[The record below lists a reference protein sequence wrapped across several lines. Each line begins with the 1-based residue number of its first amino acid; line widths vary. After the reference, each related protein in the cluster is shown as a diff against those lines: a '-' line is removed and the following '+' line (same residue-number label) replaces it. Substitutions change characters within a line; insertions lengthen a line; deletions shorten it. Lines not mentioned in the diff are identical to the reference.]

1 MMKIFNSGGGLQS
14 LNCKDKGGELWEE
27 ELLGSK
33 KLVDKEIRFT
43 SSTSWTIPAG
53 CKSIDIFL
61 VGGGGA
67 GGNWVT
73 WRYTPGGPGSG
84 GGTNTVKNI
93 SVSSDGSPST
103 LTVNNNTYTAPGG
116 NGGPQSRNGLPN
128 DDPYNY
134 CYVTCAASPA
144 NNGIYRNSGIIRVG
158 KNDGT
163 AIEYVKDDR
172 NVELDSY
179 DLSIYGT
186 NSSTTGD
193 NPYRYRTGVPEFWE
207 DDKPLHAAGGSN
219 SQSLQIISDFTEG
232 SGETVTRYHNSGD
245 NGIQRG
251 GGGYGGGGAGV
262 TYSSSKSFSSGGS
275 GIVIIRYKAYE

>member
-1 MMKIFNSGGGLQS
+1 MRRRT
-14 LNCKDKGGELWEE
+14 
-27 ELLGSK
+27 LGSK

-73 WRYTPGGPGSG
+73 WGYTPGGPGSG

-93 SVSSDGSPST
+93 SVISGQSVSISIGAGGSSVSSDGSPST

-116 NGGPQSRNGLPN
+116 NGGPRSREGLPN

-134 CYVTCAASPA
+134 RYITCAASPA
-144 NNGIYRNSGIIRVG
+144 NNGIYRNSGIIGVS

-163 AIEYVKDDR
+163 TIEYIKDDR
-172 NVELDSY
+172 NVELGSY
-179 DLSIYGT
+179 DISIYDT
-186 NSSTTGD
+186 NSNTTGD

-219 SQSLQIISDFTEG
+219 NQSLQIISDFTEG
-232 SGETVTRYHNSGD
+232 SGETVTRHYDSSD
-245 NGIQRG
+245 DGIQRG

-262 TYSSSKSFSSGGS
+262 TYSSSKPFSSGGS

>member
-1 MMKIFNSGGGLQS
+1 MRRRT
-14 LNCKDKGGELWEE
+14 
-27 ELLGSK
+27 LGSK

-73 WRYTPGGPGSG
+73 WGYTSGGPGSG

-93 SVSSDGSPST
+93 SVISGQSVSISIGAGGSSVSSDGSPST
-103 LTVNNNTYTAPGG
+103 LTVNNNTYIAPGG

-144 NNGIYRNSGIIRVG
+144 NNGIYRNSGIIGVV

-163 AIEYVKDDR
+163 TIEYVKDDR
-172 NVELDSY
+172 NVELGSY
-179 DLSIYGT
+179 DVSIYGT
-186 NSSTTGD
+186 NSITTGD

-232 SGETVTRYHNSGD
+232 SGETVTRHYNSGD